1 MNDLVILGA
10 GGFAREV
17 WWVCEE
23 ANQDHPKWNIL
34 GFVDEA
40 PGTQGSLLCDLPVLG
55 SFDWFE
61 ASLGREKPHVI
72 CGVGANSTRR
82 RFAEKSRSLGLRFA
96 TLIHPTV
103 RRSRFVEVGEG
114 SVLCAGTV
122 LTTQIRIGAHV
133 NLNLNCT
140 IGHDS
145 VIEDFC
151 NLSPGVNISG
161 SVHLEEG
168 VDIGT
173 GAAVVPGRRVGRGS
187 TVGAGAVVTSDVPP
201 LSVAVGVPAQVI
213 KTSRSDDPNRDH
225 TG

>member
-1 MNDLVILGA
+1 
-10 GGFAREV
+10 
-17 WWVCEE
+17 
-23 ANQDHPKWNIL
+23 
-34 GFVDEA
+34 
-40 PGTQGSLLCDLPVLG
+40 
-55 SFDWFE
+55 
-61 ASLGREKPHVI
+61 
-72 CGVGANSTRR
+72 
-82 RFAEKSRSLGLRFA
+82 
-96 TLIHPTV
+96 
-103 RRSRFVEVGEG
+103 VGEG

-140 IGHDS
+140 IGHDT

-201 LSVAVGVPAQVI
+201 LSLAVGVPARVI
-213 KTSRSDDPNRDH
+213 KTLRPDDANRDD
-225 TG
+225 